1 MQKLKSTFHA
11 SKSSA
16 APPKM
21 TQEQEFYRYRK
32 QRGVNLGSWFVLER
46 WICAAPFRSAASPA
60 QSDLDVARGQD
71 SKSILEQHMDSW
83 ITETDFAWIAQR
95 GLNSVRIPIG
105 YYHLCGLDPLL
116 LRKTDFEP
124 FHDVYSGA
132 WHRIV
137 KAIQTAHR
145 HGLGVLLDLH
155 AAPGKQNPDAHAGT
169 SNSPAFF
176 SDKHHRQH
184 TIRVLRTLVQNL
196 AEFPNVIGVELLNEP
211 QPSSDDVL
219 KTWYAEAIKEIRS
232 IDSTLPLYLGDCW
245 RMENYAQFIKA
256 IGGRTLTV
264 LDHHLYRCFTAQ
276 DTSISAMEH
285 ARMLRDDTSK
295 TFARVSELIGGA
307 LVIGEWETGTKN
319 KKLTIAAQ
327 LELFE
332 RHCAGWWFW
341 TYKKQESG
349 DKGWSLRH
357 AIEGGVFPDWVGL
370 KANRSPSG
378 SRSDTRDFLKE
389 KAQADHVKYWS
400 QYPSGHYQHARFGE
414 GFLQGWDDA
423 FLFFSSNSQSS
434 VPEIGFA
441 GAWAIRS
448 TDNPYWEH
456 EHGFKQGIEAARR
469 DFVETCC

>member
-1 MQKLKSTFHA
+1 
-11 SKSSA
+11 
-16 APPKM
+16 M
-21 TQEQEFYRYRK
+21 TQEQEFYRYP
-32 QRGVNLGSWFVLER
+32 QTAGWSWFVLER
-46 WICAAPFRSAASPA
+46 WICNAPFRSAASPA
-60 QSDLDVARGQD
+60 QSDLDVTRGQD
-71 SKSILEQHMDSW
+71 SKSIMDSW
-83 ITETDFAWIAQR
+83 ITETDFAWIAQW
-95 GLNSVRIPIG
+95 GLNSVHR
-105 YYHLCGLDPLL
+105 
-116 LRKTDFEP
+116 
-124 FHDVYSGA
+124 FHNVYSGA

-145 HGLGVLLDLH
+145 HGLGVLLNLH
-155 AAPGKQNPDAHAGT
+155 AAPGKQNPDAHART

-176 SDKHHRQH
+176 SDKHRRQH

-196 AEFPNVIGVELLNEP
+196 AEFPNVISIELLNKP

-219 KTWYAEAIKEIRS
+219 KNVEIRS
-232 IDSTLPLYLGDCW
+232 IDPTLPLYLGDCW

-276 DTSISAMEH
+276 DTSIPAMEH
-285 ARMLRDDTSK
+285 ARILQDDTSK

-307 LVIGEWETGTKN
+307 LVISEWSGALNPGSIRN
-319 KKLTIAAQ
+319 KGNWDEEQKAYISSIQRL
-327 LELFE
+327 

-357 AIEGGVFPDWVGL
+357 AIEGGIFPDWVGL
-370 KANRSPSG
+370 KVNR
-378 SRSDTRDFLKE
+378 T
-389 KAQADHVKYWS
+389 DHVKYWS

-434 VPEIGFA
+434 VAEIGFA